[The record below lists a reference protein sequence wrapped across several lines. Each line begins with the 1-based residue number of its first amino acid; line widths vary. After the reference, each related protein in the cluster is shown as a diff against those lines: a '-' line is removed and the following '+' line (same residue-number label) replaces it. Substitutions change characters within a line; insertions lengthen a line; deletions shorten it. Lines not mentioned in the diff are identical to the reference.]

1 MTSKPG
7 KQTVVTHIAQYLK
20 KYRQSD
26 NEIWSVDR
34 IREILSFK
42 NHVENPAG
50 RLVPEMLGNMCVS
63 FVC

>member
-1 MTSKPG
+1 MTSQPG

-34 IREILSFK
+34 IREIFSFK
-42 NHVENPAG
+42 NHVENLAG